1 MGLVPLLSSSPL
13 LPTKPLLLFPVWD
26 TLVCT
31 DPSKDIEPVEQP
43 ASLSVKLLPF
53 QREGVA
59 WMIHQVR
66 ACVRACACV
75 RARVCAVALL
85 QPSSVAN
92 QCLAFAVASQEEK
105 SQFQGGILADEVKAA
120 ERSGGGTWPFG
131 FSGCL
136 QCSCPSLFPFSRLRM
151 HLWCAVC
158 VRVCVCVCLLPP
170 WSTVTA
176 SRWAWARRYRRL
188 HSLCIGPPLRHP
200 DGPRSLSHPLLLS
213 SRSGSRC
220 VCVCVYVCVCLCVH
234 MSMCTYVN
242 VRACVRVHMRA
253 ALSLCASLLLCP
265 PVSPPVG
272 RGVLLIVARQPYQ
285 LPFVSL
291 PPSPS
296 PTLSTT
302 NVNCLQWRAEIE
314 AKTAA
319 DAVSVLVYYGSNR
332 KRDVKFI
339 QSHAKAAA
347 SAAPRVRCPR
357 NV

>member
-1 MGLVPLLSSSPL
+1 MCVCECERVCVHVMGLVPLLSSSPL

-66 ACVRACACV
+66 ACVRACAV
-75 RARVCAVALL
+75 VLL

-151 HLWCAVC
+151 HVMCC
-158 VRVCVCVCLLPP
+158 VCVCVCLLPP

-220 VCVCVYVCVCLCVH
+220 VCVYVCVCACV
-234 MSMCTYVN
+234 CTYVN
-242 VRACVRVHMRA
+242 VYVCECARV
-253 ALSLCASLLLCP
+253 CA
-265 PVSPPVG
+265 
-272 RGVLLIVARQPYQ
+272 LIVARQPYQ

-291 PPSPS
+291 PPP
-296 PTLSTT
+296 P
-302 NVNCLQWRAEIE
+302 
-314 AKTAA
+314 
-319 DAVSVLVYYGSNR
+319 
-332 KRDVKFI
+332 
-339 QSHAKAAA
+339 
-347 SAAPRVRCPR
+347 PPPCPLPM
-357 NV
+357 

>member
-75 RARVCAVALL
+75 RARVCAVVLL

-151 HLWCAVC
+151 HVMCC
-158 VRVCVCVCLLPP
+158 VCVCVCLLPP

-220 VCVCVYVCVCLCVH
+220 VCVYVCVCACV
-234 MSMCTYVN
+234 CTYVN
-242 VRACVRVHMRA
+242 VYVCECARVCACAHACGSFFVRVSPSVSTCVTPCGARCA
-253 ALSLCASLLLCP
+253 VDCRSSALP
-265 PVSPPVG
+265 T
-272 RGVLLIVARQPYQ
+272 
-285 LPFVSL
+285 PFCLSS
-291 PPSPS
+291 PSPS